1 MQVSDRLTVR
11 DQLTFATALAA
22 VAFVLNWLWEMA
34 QMPAYTELAGRRWS
48 DTLVPC
54 TVATAGDVGLTFV
67 VYGVGALAA
76 GRLSWGEAKKWNV
89 YAAAAILGALI
100 AIAIEWRAARTGRWS
115 YTEDMPIVPGLGV
128 GLWPLLQ
135 LVVLTPL
142 SIWIAWWL
150 GKRTAR
156 HRHGASAPRS

>member
-1 MQVSDRLTVR
+1 MSDRH
-11 DQLTFATALAA
+11 TFRVHSVFAAALATA
-22 VAFVLNWLWEMA
+22 AFVLNWLWEMA
-34 QMPAYTELAGRRWS
+34 QMPGYAELAGRRWS

-54 TVATAGDVGLTFV
+54 TVAAAGDVGLTFV

-76 GRLSWGEAKKWNV
+76 GRLSWGEEKKWNV

-100 AIAIEWRAARTGRWS
+100 AIAIEWRAAQTGRWS
-115 YTEDMPIVPGLGV
+115 YTDDMPIVPGLGV

-135 LVVLTPL
+135 LAILTPF
-142 SIWIAWWL
+142 SIWIARWL
-150 GKRTAR
+150 AGRTAR